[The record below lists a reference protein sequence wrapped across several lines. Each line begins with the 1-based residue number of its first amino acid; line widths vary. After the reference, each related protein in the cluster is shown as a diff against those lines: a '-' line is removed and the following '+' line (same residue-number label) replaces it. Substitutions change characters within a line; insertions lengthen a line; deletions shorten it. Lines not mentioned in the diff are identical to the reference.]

1 MIGLGSANATLRRAA
16 RFRAMHRIQGARNRT
31 MQKAVLPISRELVEV
46 LADVS
51 TMQRWEILR
60 RAAQPY
66 TAGQLAEESCASS
79 EAVQQSL
86 DRLLEVNLVVRA
98 KATKRMPRVTYA
110 SAMRRL
116 VVTWSKD
123 SPEDRACRQAYIDGR
138 RAWSR
143 AALESCPS
151 YRCGPVGSQICMGG
165 ATSVLLLDEDAEAV
179 SKALHFVY
187 ASLAAA
193 EQRARAA
200 PEGLAKPYHLAFE
213 FHETADAVLP
223 MAELFLSERELESRC
238 CEMVMGAAT
247 LILSPREL
255 EIARALVEGRL
266 RPQIAADM
274 GIAENT
280 VATVSK
286 RIYRKLGVS
295 NRPALVARLRGV

>member
-1 MIGLGSANATLRRAA
+1 
-16 RFRAMHRIQGARNRT
+16 
-31 MQKAVLPISRELVEV
+31 
-46 LADVS
+46 
-51 TMQRWEILR
+51 
-60 RAAQPY
+60 
-66 TAGQLAEESCASS
+66 
-79 EAVQQSL
+79 
-86 DRLLEVNLVVRA
+86 
-98 KATKRMPRVTYA
+98 
-110 SAMRRL
+110 
-116 VVTWSKD
+116 
-123 SPEDRACRQAYIDGR
+123 
-138 RAWSR
+138 
-143 AALESCPS
+143 
-151 YRCGPVGSQICMGG
+151 MGG